1 MTRQNVTCQNVIRQN
16 VTRQNMTKQ
25 NVTSQNVTWQ
35 NVTRQNVT
43 RQNMIRQNR
52 TGQNESEP
60 IMVQDYNPFLYLKSY
75 LKMDVKTCVTSSHG
89 NICHTPKKC
98 QHFSDVFFKTF
109 SKTYLPPLNLPPP
122 SQSILD
128 KSSPIGIGLT
138 STSRRDYL

>member
-1 MTRQNVTCQNVIRQN
+1 MTRQNV
-16 VTRQNMTKQ
+16 TKQ

-89 NICHTPKKC
+89 NICHTPKKM
-98 QHFSDVFFKTF
+98 STFF
-109 SKTYLPPLNLPPP
+109 
-122 SQSILD
+122 
-128 KSSPIGIGLT
+128 
-138 STSRRDYL
+138 RRIFKNFF